1 MQIVGSTS
9 PVFAQTEERAEDKI
23 TVEVE
28 GFRSQVY
35 RVAGAGAAAQ
45 VKFKK
50 KISKN
55 LTNDNFHSESVK

>member
-1 MQIVGSTS
+1 MQIVGSAS
-9 PVFAQTEERAEDKI
+9 PVFAQTEGWAGDTI
-23 TVEVE
+23 TVEA
-28 GFRSQVY
+28 GFRTPVY
-35 RVAGAGAAAQ
+35 RAARAGAAAQ

>member
-1 MQIVGSTS
+1 MQIVGSAS
-9 PVFAQTEERAEDKI
+9 PVFAQTEGRAGDTI

-28 GFRSQVY
+28 GFRPQVY
-35 RVAGAGAAAQ
+35 RVAGAGAATQ

>member
-1 MQIVGSTS
+1 MQIVGSAS
-9 PVFAQTEERAEDKI
+9 PVFAQTEGWAGDKI

-28 GFRSQVY
+28 DFNPSAY
-35 RVAGAGAAAQ
+35 LAAGAGAAAQ